1 MTCLP
6 CKFNL
11 KLFTLLIENNLLCRD
26 LSQNYLTTFH
36 RDSFRGL
43 SHLKELDL
51 SSNELDYIPGE
62 LLIDLENLVT
72 LRLQNNRIH
81 DIDDSNLLAKLLRM
95 ENLDISHN
103 KLETLSHDLFTG
115 NPMTTLLKMSSNNL
129 TFVPLSL
136 ATLGFL
142 EELDLQDNQLT
153 ELTKHSFPG
162 LYKLK
167 TLQLSNNQLEN
178 ISELAFVDL
187 IQLELLR
194 IDNNRIEVVNRMCVN
209 LTNMII
215 LDLTN
220 NNIRKVSSEL

>member
-1 MTCLP
+1 
-6 CKFNL
+6 
-11 KLFTLLIENNLLCRD
+11 
-26 LSQNYLTTFH
+26 
-36 RDSFRGL
+36 
-43 SHLKELDL
+43 
-51 SSNELDYIPGE
+51 
-62 LLIDLENLVT
+62 
-72 LRLQNNRIH
+72 
-81 DIDDSNLLAKLLRM
+81 
-95 ENLDISHN
+95 
-103 KLETLSHDLFTG
+103 
-115 NPMTTLLKMSSNNL
+115 MTTLLKMSSNNL

-209 LTNMII
+209 LTNLII